1 MRKMQE
7 EKENHPHENDLFT
20 HYQDSFVVS
29 VLSIRMW
36 HVSIGI

>member
-7 EKENHPHENDLFT
+7 EKENHPYENDLFT
-20 HYQDSFVVS
+20 QDSFVVS

-36 HVSIGI
+36 HVSI